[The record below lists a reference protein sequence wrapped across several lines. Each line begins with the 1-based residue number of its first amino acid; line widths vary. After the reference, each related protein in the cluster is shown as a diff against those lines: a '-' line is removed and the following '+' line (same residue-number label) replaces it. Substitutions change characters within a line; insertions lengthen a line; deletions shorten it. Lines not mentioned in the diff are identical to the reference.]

1 MPEELSSPQEQ
12 SSVST
17 AAPVKKR
24 KKHSAFWS
32 FDSLYI
38 VKQLSTALHAITQ
51 VLGTVAFFYYIYD
64 SKIYLL
70 ILATPI
76 VWILIR
82 FIFEILAV
90 PFVISYDLDKILKKL
105 SENDQ

>member
-1 MPEELSSPQEQ
+1 MPEELSSPPEQ
-12 SSVST
+12 TPVPNPT
-17 AAPVKKR
+17 IVKKE
-24 KKHSAFWS
+24 KKNASFWS

-38 VKQLSTALHAITQ
+38 VKQLSTALHALAQ
-51 VLGTVAFFYYIYD
+51 VAGTGAFFYYIYD
-64 SKIYLL
+64 SKIYFL

-82 FIFEILAV
+82 FVFEMLAV

-105 SENDQ
+105 TENDE